1 MTNSEGKRKAS
12 AIIEEVF
19 EKTSE
24 EYLQLRIDDPIE
36 KASASFE
43 FDRDAPIAHQTFTQV
58 TTDFVRYLH
67 EQGLWFGQ
75 TMSAV
80 EACAEAVAI
89 LEEGYQAPHGRGYYA
104 AFLDASNPNLSG
116 LEYVLAQMAE
126 YITALA
132 RSRHIR
138 WVWTSRMEL
147 ADWPTR
153 CLIAEI
159 LLERWKP
166 FLLDNLCTCPPAQLA
181 GHLSELINLGLS
193 TNRMVTKMQGSNI
206 DSREI

>member
-1 MTNSEGKRKAS
+1 MTNSESKWKA
-12 AIIEEVF
+12 ATIVEEVL
-19 EKTSE
+19 EKTGE
-24 EYLQLRIDDPIE
+24 EYLELRIEEPIE
-36 KASASFE
+36 KASASFV
-43 FDRDAPIAHQTFTQV
+43 FDRDAPITHQTFTQV
-58 TTDFVRYLH
+58 TTDFVRHLN
-67 EQGLWFGQ
+67 ERGLWSGQ
-75 TMSAV
+75 TMLAV

-166 FLLDNLCTCPPAQLA
+166 FLLDNLCTCLPAQLA
-181 GHLSELINLGLS
+181 DHLSELINLGLS